1 MEIDFTLYWVR
12 LPTHT
17 DPYTEGYIG
26 VTRRPIAVRFK
37 AKISKKV
44 QQCLDNGGIIQ
55 TLHILQG
62 EDALYAMEQYYRP
75 HPHIGLNTQTG
86 GRFTNWEKGL
96 NNLRNTPR
104 KAAKAKIFSPAPRRR
119 TRGYKTFIG
128 PPEPTYEQRYPLPIG
143 RPLLV

>member
-44 QQCLDNGGIIQ
+44 KECLDSGGIIQ
-55 TLHILQG
+55 TLHLLQS

-75 HPHIGLNTQTG
+75 HPDIGLNTRTG
-86 GRFTNWEKGL
+86 GKWPERDPT
-96 NNLRNTPR
+96 RPR
-104 KAAKAKIFSPAPRRR
+104 PAKRKKKKKEPRAEVFSP
-119 TRGYKTFIG
+119 TLV
-128 PPEPTYEQRYPLPIG
+128 PPHILYPWPIG

>member
-37 AKISKKV
+37 TKISKKV

-55 TLHILQG
+55 TLHILQS

-96 NNLRNTPR
+96 NNLR
-104 KAAKAKIFSPAPRRR
+104 KAA
-119 TRGYKTFIG
+119 FIG
-128 PPEPTYEQRYPLPIG
+128 PPEPTPEQRYPLPIG